1 MTNKMSYRILLAE
14 DEDKLREQL
23 LEILARHRY
32 QVDPAIDGHQALTL
46 GEHESYDLAIID
58 IGLPRMNGVDVIA
71 RLREQGRDY
80 PVLILTARGD
90 WQDKVE
96 GLSSGAD
103 DYLVKPFHVQEL
115 LARIEALIRR
125 ASGAVTRDMSI
136 GPVSLDTRAKRVRVN
151 GEAVDL
157 TAFEFNLLE
166 YLMHRPGHVVSKT
179 ELTEHLYHQD
189 FDRDSNVIEVFVGRL
204 RRKLDP
210 ENQLKPIETVRGQG
224 YRFGLE

>member
-1 MTNKMSYRILLAE
+1 MSKRILLAE
-14 DEDKLREQL
+14 DEDALRNQL
-23 LEILARHRY
+23 LEILERHRY
-32 QVDPAIDGHQALTL
+32 VVDAAIDGAQALSF
-46 GEHESYDLAIID
+46 GESEHYDLAIID
-58 IGLPRMNGVDVIA
+58 LGLPKLSGMEVIH
-71 RLREQGRDY
+71 RIRDQGKDY

-90 WQDKVE
+90 WQDKVD
-96 GLSSGAD
+96 GLAAGAD

-125 ASGAVTRDMSI
+125 ASGAITRDMTI
-136 GPVSLDTRAKRVRVN
+136 GPVSLDTRAKSVRVD
-151 GEAVDL
+151 GSVVDL

-166 YLMHRPGHVVSKT
+166 YLMLRPGHVVSKS

-210 ENQLKPIETVRGQG
+210 ENALRPIETVRGQG
-224 YRFGLE
+224 YRFGLMD

>member
-1 MTNKMSYRILLAE
+1 MSRRILLAE
-14 DEDKLREQL
+14 DEEALRDQL
-23 LEILARHRY
+23 LEILDRHRY
-32 QVDPAIDGHQALTL
+32 SVDFAADGARALAL
-46 GEHESYDLAIID
+46 GEVEHYDLAIID
-58 IGLPRMNGVDVIA
+58 LGLPKLNGMEVIS
-71 RLREQGRDY
+71 RLREQGKDY
-80 PVLILTARGD
+80 PVLILTARAD

-96 GLSSGAD
+96 GLSAGAD

-125 ASGAVTRDMSI
+125 ASGAITRDMNI
-136 GPVSLDTRAKRVRVN
+136 GPVSLDTRAKCVRVS
-151 GEAVDL
+151 GSTVEL

-166 YLMHRPGHVVSKT
+166 YLMLRPGHVVSKT

-224 YRFGLE
+224 YRFGLAE